1 MRSTASLPASPM
13 PGCTEMAGR
22 EARNARHYRRE
33 FWPPMLAYCLIVLFA
48 FPWAGEPAL
57 PLAARLALALL
68 PVVPMILVLRACM
81 RMILRGDELEQRLAL
96 QALAAATVVV
106 GSVSFGIGF
115 VDSARI
121 VDVPGS
127 SLLLV
132 LPATIGSWGLA
143 RWWLARRLRA

>member
-1 MRSTASLPASPM
+1 M
-13 PGCTEMAGR
+13 
-22 EARNARHYRRE
+22 RE

-68 PVVPMILVLRACM
+68 PVVPMILVLRACA
-81 RMILRGDELEQRLAL
+81 RMILRSDELEQRLAL
-96 QALAAATVVV
+96 QALAAATVLV
-106 GSVSFGIGF
+106 GSVSFAIGF

-121 VDVPGS
+121 LEVPGS

-132 LPATIGSWGLA
+132 LPATIGTWGLS
-143 RWWLARRLRA
+143 RWWLGRRLRT